1 MKTKFLIFFLA
12 IILIV
17 VYWQWFLPGPKVAND
32 YPMIS
37 TSLLKSLM
45 NIPYVWLE
53 GGAEGLGEYS
63 TFFLWAWPLS
73 FMSGILA
80 NLNLSFSVIE
90 RVLLFIP
97 FLLLGGIGIWKFC
110 ESIKLTNAAKFISSF
125 FYLTTTYIL
134 LVIDGG
140 QLSIALTYA
149 WFPIA
154 FLTVEKSIKGGFN
167 KKVLAGL
174 AVSILGFLDLRF
186 IYVLFLLS
194 TILFFYQLFL
204 DFKKKY
210 SWYLDWISSGVI
222 IGLIVMGLNAYW
234 LLPLFKAPI
243 SSGTYAYFTQAS
255 FLSLINLGHSILLLT
270 PHWFKNIFGNITT
283 LRPEFIFI
291 PIFVF
296 LAPILRPKNSV
307 VGFWLLIAIFSIFLT
322 KSTSEPLQ
330 GIYPWL
336 FSHVPGFSLFR
347 DSTKFFFLEA
357 LSYTVLLGITID
369 EILKKLVKFPK
380 LKIFFL
386 AILSSYFIF
395 LVRPVWLG
403 QMTGTFASPLVQQE
417 FAELGQ
423 IIEKDNSFSQ
433 VFWIPSFPSLGYSS
447 QTHPRVEAAR
457 LVQRRLFAIGTK
469 GTYELFNFLREAPYM
484 GEIFDVA
491 GIGYIA
497 YPYLDPRRDNMHPDN
512 IKYYYTFLDQLSKRA
527 WLTKIDSSP
536 VPLLKT
542 KQHQDRFFITPNLWW
557 VIGSDSIYSEA
568 TKSANLKL
576 SKNALIFADEYSG
589 TGKRISE
596 FPEAKIVLNNKTS
609 LDLAASLINSA
620 DLIFPAKS
628 LDFDPNIKS
637 GWWKREAVD
646 LVRWRSFLQEKYG
659 IDNQDFDLGGGWAVG
674 EQSIKLKVKSEKFKK
689 EKILLARVMESS
701 RSGVLKFYQNSQE
714 IGSISTKINRDANVR
729 WFEVGRLNSGNELT
743 IASEGDINVI
753 NSLAVLDGNEWTKNK
768 NTAKAYQEQGKIV
781 EFNEKNIAS
790 DGGSVSYQQINPT
803 KYKVHLSGLT
813 KPIFLVFSQNF
824 NGFWRLNGQSSLPV
838 YSLLNG
844 FRVERD
850 GEYIVEFEPQ
860 KYVYPGLVISG
871 LTLAIIVILLLI

>member
-1 MKTKFLIFFLA
+1 METAAFSSSLSKRAVADGVFFDA
-12 IILIV
+12 V
-17 VYWQWFLPGPKVAND
+17 
-32 YPMIS
+32 
-37 TSLLKSLM
+37 
-45 NIPYVWLE
+45 
-53 GGAEGLGEYS
+53 
-63 TFFLWAWPLS
+63 
-73 FMSGILA
+73 
-80 NLNLSFSVIE
+80 
-90 RVLLFIP
+90 
-97 FLLLGGIGIWKFC
+97 
-110 ESIKLTNAAKFISSF
+110 FIS
-125 FYLTTTYIL
+125 LTSWRRAL
-134 LVIDGG
+134 
-140 QLSIALTYA
+140 LSICFCSY
-149 WFPIA
+149 
-154 FLTVEKSIKGGFN
+154 N
-167 KKVLAGL
+167 KL
-174 AVSILGFLDLRF
+174 
-186 IYVLFLLS
+186 
-194 TILFFYQLFL
+194 
-204 DFKKKY
+204 
-210 SWYLDWISSGVI
+210 
-222 IGLIVMGLNAYW
+222 
-234 LLPLFKAPI
+234 
-243 SSGTYAYFTQAS
+243 
-255 FLSLINLGHSILLLT
+255 
-270 PHWFKNIFGNITT
+270 
-283 LRPEFIFI
+283 
-291 PIFVF
+291 
-296 LAPILRPKNSV
+296 
-307 VGFWLLIAIFSIFLT
+307 
-322 KSTSEPLQ
+322 
-330 GIYPWL
+330 
-336 FSHVPGFSLFR
+336 
-347 DSTKFFFLEA
+347 
-357 LSYTVLLGITID
+357 
-369 EILKKLVKFPK
+369 
-380 LKIFFL
+380 
-386 AILSSYFIF
+386 
-395 LVRPVWLG
+395 
-403 QMTGTFASPLVQQE
+403 
-417 FAELGQ
+417 
-423 IIEKDNSFSQ
+423 
-433 VFWIPSFPSLGYSS
+433 
-447 QTHPRVEAAR
+447 
-457 LVQRRLFAIGTK
+457 
-469 GTYELFNFLREAPYM
+469 
-484 GEIFDVA
+484 
-491 GIGYIA
+491 
-497 YPYLDPRRDNMHPDN
+497 
-512 IKYYYTFLDQLSKRA
+512 YTFLDQLSKRA

-576 SKNALIFADEYSG
+576 SKN
-589 TGKRISE
+589 
-596 FPEAKIVLNNKTS
+596 
-609 LDLAASLINSA
+609 ASLINSA